1 MTDGTG
7 NTAETVALEAAV
19 YALSEK
25 LDAIDARLERMD
37 AKLERMLG
45 LYDAIGIIAAGV
57 PPRLVAALYAM
68 TPAEHVALQM
78 VLDNRSNR
86 EISVCLDVPEA
97 QVKTWIDSMIAKLGV
112 KDRRDIRA
120 LMYPVMAKVPAADY
134 IRASGGIPKDW
145 NDKYGVGGIPDPFRR
160 IYHPD

>member
-7 NTAETVALEAAV
+7 DTTETVALEAAV

-25 LDAIDARLERMD
+25 LDAMDARLEKMD

-57 PPRLVAALYAM
+57 PPRLVAALYSM
-68 TPAEHVALQM
+68 SPAEHVALQM

-86 EISVCLDVPEA
+86 EITECLEVPETR
-97 QVKTWIDSMIAKLGV
+97 VKTWIDSLVSKLGV

-120 LMYPVMAKVPAADY
+120 LMIPVMAKVPAADY

-145 NDKYGVGGIPDPFRR
+145 NDKYGVGGILDPYRR
-160 IYHPD
+160 IYHAD